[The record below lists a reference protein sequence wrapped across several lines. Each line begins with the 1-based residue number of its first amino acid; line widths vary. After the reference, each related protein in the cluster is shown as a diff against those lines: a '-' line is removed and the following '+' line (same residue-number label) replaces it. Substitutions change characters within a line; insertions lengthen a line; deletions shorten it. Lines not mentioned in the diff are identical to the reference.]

1 MADKAE
7 SSGSSELEAMMAEL
21 GLQEDDLQDVI
32 VEEDELPEEATRW
45 MAIARVHTD
54 KTYSQYWFFRNMRVA
69 WDLAQEVKIKP
80 LEENLYTL
88 QFSCLGDW
96 ERVMEDGPWNFKG
109 KAVVMAHYDGFTKP
123 SMIDLTKLDIWMQ
136 IHDLPDGF
144 FPKIKALSAT
154 VGEFI
159 FAEPRSQDFEGN
171 FARVRVKIDV
181 TKPLKNVVFL
191 VVRRKETL
199 ERVIFRV
206 KYERLPDWCAV
217 CGYLGH

>member
-21 GLQEDDLQDVI
+21 GLKEDDLQDVI

-80 LEENLYTL
+80 LEENLYTM

-109 KAVVMAHYDGFTKP
+109 KAVVMAPYDGFTKP
-123 SMIDLTKLDIWMQ
+123 SSIELNKIEMWVQ
-136 IHDLPDGF
+136 IHD
-144 FPKIKALSAT
+144 FPQGYFSKIKALSST
-154 VGEFI
+154 VGSSSMLNQWRRTLKEI
-159 FAEPRSQDFEGN
+159 FPGC
-171 FARVRVKIDV
+171 V
-181 TKPLKNVVFL
+181 
-191 VVRRKETL
+191 
-199 ERVIFRV
+199 
-206 KYERLPDWCAV
+206 
-217 CGYLGH
+217 

>member
-21 GLQEDDLQDVI
+21 GLKEDDLQDVI

-80 LEENLYTL
+80 LEENLYTM

-96 ERVMEDGPWNFKG
+96 
-109 KAVVMAHYDGFTKP
+109 
-123 SMIDLTKLDIWMQ
+123 
-136 IHDLPDGF
+136 
-144 FPKIKALSAT
+144 
-154 VGEFI
+154 
-159 FAEPRSQDFEGN
+159 
-171 FARVRVKIDV
+171 
-181 TKPLKNVVFL
+181 
-191 VVRRKETL
+191 
-199 ERVIFRV
+199 
-206 KYERLPDWCAV
+206 
-217 CGYLGH
+217 